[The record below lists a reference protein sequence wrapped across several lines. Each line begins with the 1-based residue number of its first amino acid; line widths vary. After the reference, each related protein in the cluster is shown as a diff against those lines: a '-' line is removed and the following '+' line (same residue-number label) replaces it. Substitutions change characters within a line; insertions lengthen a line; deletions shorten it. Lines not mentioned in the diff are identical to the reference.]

1 MHFTEDGG
9 MTARSMADPC
19 PRRPRRGRAKGSLR
33 VWILLPL
40 LWAGAAQ
47 AAETAVVQEILD
59 GKELYI
65 DAAPAR
71 VRQLARA
78 PQQLKTGNSRG
89 QLLFNNGAVGR
100 LNTFS
105 QVRLGSGCFLVDR
118 GQVLVSGRQNGC
130 TRSARLSVRGT
141 NYVIDVKADGEAEI
155 SVLEG
160 RVEVEPLREGE
171 PGGAPSTLLEAG
183 QRLRLSPMG
192 VVLALL
198 NLEAGDY
205 ERILLGPLFRDFAM
219 PLPGLVDLRDFLTI
233 RFPGVSLPLPS
244 GALSIPQ
251 PSLPPTPSLPSL
263 VLPRLF

>member
-1 MHFTEDGG
+1 
-9 MTARSMADPC
+9 MTARSMAASRFLKP
-19 PRRPRRGRAKGSLR
+19 PRGRARGRLC

-65 DAAPAR
+65 DAAQAR
-71 VRQLARA
+71 VRQIARV
-78 PQQLKTGNSRG
+78 PQQLKTGKSRG
-89 QLLFNNGAVGR
+89 QLLFNSGAVGR

-105 QVRLGSGCFLVDR
+105 QLRLGSGCFLVDR

-141 NYVIDVKADGEAEI
+141 NYVIDVKEDGEAEI

-160 RVEVEPLREGE
+160 RVEVEPLRDGE
-171 PGGAPSTLLEAG
+171 PSGAPSTLLEAG

-219 PLPGLVDLRDFLTI
+219 PLPGLEDLRGYLTM